1 MGKKN
6 DRERPDEESEFRRH
20 LLHPGEA
27 IVNYGE
33 PANRTTTT
41 TEPTTEVKFVLPED
55 RPSLNQDDV
64 VHPWHYNV
72 HPSGVECITIIQEF
86 TFNIGAAVKH
96 LWRAG
101 LKGGTLKDL
110 RKAAQYIEF
119 EIARLEKAEAERR
132 GE

>member
-1 MGKKN
+1 MAKKKY
-6 DRERPDEESEFRRH
+6 
-20 LLHPGEA
+20 EA
-27 IVNYGE
+27 E
-33 PANRTTTT
+33 PAEFDARASALLKRKLVEMTA
-41 TEPTTEVKFVLPED
+41 TEPVELVFESSEKD
-55 RPSLNQDDV
+55 RPPLNQDDV

-119 EIARLEKAEAERR
+119 EIARLEKAEAEGR

>member
-1 MGKKN
+1 MAKKKY
-6 DRERPDEESEFRRH
+6 EAGPAEFDARASA
-20 LLHPGEA
+20 LLKRQIMEMTA
-27 IVNYGE
+27 
-33 PANRTTTT
+33 
-41 TEPTTEVKFVLPED
+41 TEPVELVFESSEKD
-55 RPSLNQDDV
+55 RPPLNQDDV

-119 EIARLEKAEAERR
+119 EIARLEKAEAEGR